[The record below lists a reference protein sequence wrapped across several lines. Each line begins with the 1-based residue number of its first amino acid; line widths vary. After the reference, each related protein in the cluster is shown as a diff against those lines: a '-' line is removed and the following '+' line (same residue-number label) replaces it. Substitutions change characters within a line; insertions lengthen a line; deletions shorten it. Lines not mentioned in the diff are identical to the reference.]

1 MRFLVVEYQN
11 PLFSHSAIYLT
22 LPVKNIYT
30 QKSSLLNKVLITS
43 TLKQWH
49 YDCKPYCIP

>member
-1 MRFLVVEYQN
+1 MRFQVVEYQN

-30 QKSSLLNKVLITS
+30 QKSPLLDKNLITS
-43 TLKQWH
+43 ILKQWH
-49 YDCKPYCIP
+49 YDCKPYSIP